1 MCMIFSRFRLDLIS
15 SREYSYYFRLKFV
28 EKLKSVLKSMESK
41 IPEKILHIHTDLSLT
56 HIKIPPE
63 CHQTS
68 ARLPPDFR
76 QTSASVAA
84 RIPPDFRQNSTR
96 LPPALP
102 PEFRQTSA
110 RMPPEFRQNAASLS
124 SNLLC
129 PAQSLMANLTPAC
142 VSVRPFSW
150 PGSFDNFFVV

>member
-1 MCMIFSRFRLDLIS
+1 MIRSNIFKNALHFWPECLRCMHTKCIFVGICQFAFNARTMIS

-68 ARLPPDFR
+68 ARLPPEFH
-76 QTSASVAA
+76 QFSASAAA

-124 SNLLC
+124 SNLLY
-129 PAQSLMANLTPAC
+129 LT
-142 VSVRPFSW
+142 
-150 PGSFDNFFVV
+150 

>member
-76 QTSASVAA
+76 QRCRQNSARLPPEFHQTSASAAA
-84 RIPPDFRQNSTR
+84 RLPPEFRQNSTR

-110 RMPPEFRQNAASLS
+110 RMPPEFLQNATRS
-124 SNLLC
+124 
-129 PAQSLMANLTPAC
+129 
-142 VSVRPFSW
+142 
-150 PGSFDNFFVV
+150 

>member
-124 SNLLC
+124 SNLLIVISD
-129 PAQSLMANLTPAC
+129 QSND
-142 VSVRPFSW
+142 VSV
-150 PGSFDNFFVV
+150 SFDKSPRTF

>member
-124 SNLLC
+124 SNLLIVRL
-129 PAQSLMANLTPAC
+129 SLQNQIKMSLKFLT
-142 VSVRPFSW
+142 
-150 PGSFDNFFVV
+150 GQ

>member
-76 QTSASVAA
+76 QTSA
-84 RIPPDFRQNSTR
+84 R

-110 RMPPEFRQNAASLS
+110 RIPPDFRQRCRQNSARLPPECRQNSARMPPALAQTCSV
-124 SNLLC
+124 LC
-129 PAQSLMANLTPAC
+129 MCC
-142 VSVRPFSW
+142 V
-150 PGSFDNFFVV
+150 